1 MTQTMQLIEHFRAGN
16 TLTSAEAIVR
26 FSCERLA
33 ARISELRQADWK
45 IRGARVKCH
54 DGNRRVVYRLSYEQ
68 TVAGEKLARELSET
82 RKLAA
87 LAFSY

>member
-1 MTQTMQLIEHFRAGN
+1 MSQTMQLIEHFRAGN

-33 ARISELRQADWK
+33 SRISELRQADWK

-54 DGNRRVVYRLSYEQ
+54 DGKRRVVYRLSYEQ
-68 TVAGEKLARELSET
+68 TVAGEKYAHALSDIQ
-82 RKLAA
+82 KLSA
-87 LAFSY
+87 LAF